1 MFWGMIK
8 IDKVNYYNN
17 SSFSA
22 HWENQCYQGI
32 RHDGNI
38 VLLKRKIYE
47 VSLSVEYLEYDS
59 DNQLEQGS
67 FLLFKYSSDIFLA
80 RELDLFFEKFF
91 KGYNAEICQD
101 DLDKLL
107 RLLENLSVKR
117 KSLVGLAGELL
128 FIYNSSDFNRSVEA
142 WHISANSVFD
152 FSFDSHIVEVKS
164 SASNIRVH
172 KLNYVQHGKLKSI
185 DFVDTFYCSVLID
198 KNRKDTS
205 LSDLIEQIRIKLKND
220 KMILFNEKLTPYEFL
235 VNSDW
240 KFGLESSLKSI
251 KTYSLDKMSYFINVE
266 PEVITDRLSF
276 NVDFSYLE

>member
-1 MFWGMIK
+1 MIK
-8 IDKVNYYNN
+8 IDNVKYYNN

-32 RHDGNI
+32 KHDGNI

-47 VSLSVEYLEYDS
+47 VSLDVEYLEYDS

-67 FLLFKYSSDIFLA
+67 FLLFKYASDIYLA

-91 KGYNAEICQD
+91 KGYNAAINQD

-128 FIYNSSDFNRSVEA
+128 LIYNSSDFNRSVEA
-142 WHISANSVFD
+142 WHINANSVFD
-152 FSFDSHIVEVKS
+152 FSFDSQIVEVKS
-164 SASNIRVH
+164 TASNTRVH
-172 KLNYVQHGKLKSI
+172 KLNYIQHRKLKSI
-185 DFVDTFYCSVLID
+185 DFIDTFYCSILID

-205 LSDLIEQIRIKLKND
+205 LNDLIENILIKLDNNKV
-220 KMILFNEKLTPYEFL
+220 ILFKEKLSPYEL
-235 VNSDW
+235 LLNRDW

-251 KTYSLDKMSYFINVE
+251 KTFNLDNMSYFISVE
-266 PEVITDRLSF
+266 QEVITDRLGF

>member
-1 MFWGMIK
+1 MIK
-8 IDKVNYYNN
+8 IDNIKYYNS

-22 HWENQCYQGI
+22 HWENQSFQGI

-59 DNQLEQGS
+59 DNHLDQGVY
-67 FLLFKYSSDIFLA
+67 LLFKYSSDIFLA

-107 RLLENLSVKR
+107 RLLENLSIKR
-117 KSLVGLAGELL
+117 KSLVGLVGELL
-128 FIYNSSDFNRSVEA
+128 FIYNGPDVNQAVEA

-152 FSFDSHIVEVKS
+152 FYFDSHIVEVKS
-164 SASNIRVH
+164 SATNIRVH
-172 KLNYVQHGKLKSI
+172 KLNYSQHLKLKSI
-185 DFVDTFYCSVLID
+185 DYVDAFYCSVLID

-205 LSDLIEQIRIKLKND
+205 LNDLIELIRVKLDDD
-220 KMILFNEKLTPYEFL
+220 KMVLFEDKLRPYEL
-235 VNSDW
+235 LLNGDW
-240 KFGLESSLKSI
+240 KFGLESSLNAI
-251 KTYSLDKMSYFINVE
+251 KIYSLSRMSYFINVE

-276 NVDFSYLE
+276 NVDFGYLE